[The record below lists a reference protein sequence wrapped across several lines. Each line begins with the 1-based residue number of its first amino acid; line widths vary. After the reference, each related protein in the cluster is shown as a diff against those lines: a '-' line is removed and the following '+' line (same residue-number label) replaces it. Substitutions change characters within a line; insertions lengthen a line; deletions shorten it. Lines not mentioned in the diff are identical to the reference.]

1 MLLWTAN
8 VRNYFSLS
16 ALPSAAVQPFL
27 IPAILFQASVLSP
40 EKLGAEMYLANGD
53 TSRRGTI
60 NLCQK
65 HRSGQ
70 CGGATTRAVPRF
82 VAGNCLSARE
92 TSRWNFR
99 PPPFPSFSSMSWF
112 RLKIFRR
119 ISRVDNFC
127 LCDRRE
133 VWRMGNRRFFFEN
146 REGKLFFQGEACGG
160 RIKRTSISVRNCDYS
175 KIFMVNDFRNAR
187 GIITSWKWNFGFN
200 QNEIVN
206 VGLEYY
212 KRRTYYA

>member
-1 MLLWTAN
+1 MSATI
-8 VRNYFSLS
+8 SLCP
-16 ALPSAAVQPFL
+16 PSPPVQP
-27 IPAILFQASVLSP
+27 LSP
-40 EKLGAEMYLANGD
+40 RYYSRLAYCLLRSLGQKCIWQ
-53 TSRRGTI
+53 TVTRRGAARLI
-60 NLCQK
+60 SAK
-65 HRSGQ
+65 SI
-70 CGGATTRAVPRF
+70 VPVNAAAQRR

-119 ISRVDNFC
+119 ISRVDNFR

-133 VWRMGNRRFFFEN
+133 LWRMGNRRFFFEN

>member
-1 MLLWTAN
+1 M
-8 VRNYFSLS
+8 
-16 ALPSAAVQPFL
+16 
-27 IPAILFQASVLSP
+27 SP
-40 EKLGAEMYLANGD
+40 EKLEGEMYLANGD

-92 TSRWNFR
+92 TSRWNF
-99 PPPFPSFSSMSWF
+99 PPPSFPSVFFDTLVILLSFQKEFFSNRESIRKKSWQF
-112 RLKIFRR
+112 FEENFENGKISRIEIFKESKIFFFLR
-119 ISRVDNFC
+119 IENLSR
-127 LCDRRE
+127 
-133 VWRMGNRRFFFEN
+133 EN
-146 REGKLFFQGEACGG
+146 YFSIAEGKTCGG
-160 RIKRTSISVRNCDYS
+160 RINKRIWISARNCDYS

>member
-99 PPPFPSFSSMSWF
+99 SPPFLRCRDFAWKFSEESRELTIFVCAIEENFDGWGIEDFFLRIARENYFSRGKRVEGGLKEF
-112 RLKIFRR
+112 RYPCEIATTRR
-119 ISRVDNFC
+119 Y
-127 LCDRRE
+127 L
-133 VWRMGNRRFFFEN
+133 W
-146 REGKLFFQGEACGG
+146 
-160 RIKRTSISVRNCDYS
+160 
-175 KIFMVNDFRNAR
+175 
-187 GIITSWKWNFGFN
+187 
-200 QNEIVN
+200 
-206 VGLEYY
+206 
-212 KRRTYYA
+212 